1 METCY
6 MNCKSRTL
14 SSSNGI
20 QLYQQNSNL
29 QGGVQVMC
37 MHPWCFSIGRWH
49 FGQGLELASI
59 LKMSNHDL
67 LNHLI

>member
-1 METCY
+1 M
-6 MNCKSRTL
+6 SL
-14 SSSNGI
+14 SSNDSEK
-20 QLYQQNSNL
+20 YQQNSNL

-59 LKMSNHDL
+59 LKMGMCGL